1 MALNPEMR
9 EICNEVAERIL
20 REHEKEWI
28 DEQEIE
34 KKLVKEEMEKDL
46 KIVDEDKIKGRV
58 RAKVRKRL
66 KADIE
71 SVINQNYGLNK
82 ENGLWDIRKKYNK
95 EEVEQFL
102 YVLENMHY
110 QNQRFIYDDEME
122 SNRQRYNKYVFRDLK
137 AGGLKVDYVKY
148 CEWIQEQGIEK
159 KKRNG
164 DNEKEWLD
172 FAKGGQIYFTQISG
186 YYLESVL
193 ERTIEK
199 VHEEIFLKTERGD
212 WDALTIY
219 TVIECFI
226 YGFQILMT
234 KALLNEKVSSVNIF
248 LITVNSEIKERKK
261 KYTIAKQTGFNLI
274 QEYAW
279 RLLHQTTVDE
289 CRNQTEILKQ
299 LEESQSV
306 KLREVSSDEK
316 EMIDRILEWYY
327 KNQYI
332 LTELKCDEKLY
343 KWLAYEIFDNKK
355 KFKHKTALVVAK
367 AILNNSYYINGN
379 LAEEVLWLKEKITLI
394 YLFKNRRIEERK
406 EYIKT
411 KKRL

>member
-1 MALNPEMR
+1 M
-9 EICNEVAERIL
+9 
-20 REHEKEWI
+20 
-28 DEQEIE
+28 
-34 KKLVKEEMEKDL
+34 
-46 KIVDEDKIKGRV
+46 
-58 RAKVRKRL
+58 
-66 KADIE
+66 
-71 SVINQNYGLNK
+71 
-82 ENGLWDIRKKYNK
+82 
-95 EEVEQFL
+95 EQFL

-411 KKRL
+411 KKPANKSQRV